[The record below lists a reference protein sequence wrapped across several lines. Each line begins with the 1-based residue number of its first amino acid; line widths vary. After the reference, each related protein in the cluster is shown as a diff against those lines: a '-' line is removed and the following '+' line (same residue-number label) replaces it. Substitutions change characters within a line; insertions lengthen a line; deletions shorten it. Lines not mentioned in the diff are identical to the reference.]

1 MSLRDALAERLK
13 GKVVV
18 VGVGNLLRGDDAA
31 GSLVAQRLIAD
42 GVGAHVIDAQEVP
55 ESYLGEITR
64 AGPDAVV
71 LVDAVDMGAAPGS
84 VALLEKDDVGLY
96 FPTTH
101 RMPLALMMEFLQR
114 ETGADVFVL
123 AVQPASG
130 RVGFAAPMSEEVT
143 ASVGLVADI
152 LAEVLL
158 LGVGARHPASVP
170 MIGTTAEGAAVPL
183 PSEKGTVQCRH

>member
-1 MSLRDALAERLK
+1 MSLRDLLAERLK
-13 GKVVV
+13 GKVAV
-18 VGVGNLLRGDDAA
+18 VGVGNPLRGDDAA

-42 GVGAHVIDAQEVP
+42 GVGARVIDAQEVP
-55 ESYLGEITR
+55 ESYLGEVTR
-64 AGPDAVV
+64 AGPDAVI

-84 VALLEKDDVGLY
+84 VALLEKEDVGLY

-101 RMPLALMMEFLQR
+101 RMPLALMMEFVRR

-123 AVQPASG
+123 AVQP
-130 RVGFAAPMSEEVT
+130 RQVGFRAPVSEEVT

-158 LGVGARHPASVP
+158 VRAGARHPASVP

-183 PSEKGTVQCRH
+183 RSQKGTVQCRH